1 MQEKLF
7 IGFGQNRRHFEKGQ
21 LFHGIGKAGDRQLG
35 RQVQYLLITKGEQ

>member
-21 LFHGIGKAGDRQLG
+21 LFHGIGKARDRQLG